1 MKIFMLKALFL
12 AALMFVSVLFGMQQ
26 ANEGIHRMKGFHD
39 EDFKSALTLNET
51 NEGEVQASVL
61 GNDVSSHDLQQK
73 KEKLEEM
80 KAYNFFSSLGK
91 SISEGLSELTE
102 KSVAF
107 ISDLI
112 TGK

>member
-61 GNDVSSHDLQQK
+61 GNDLSSHDLQQK

-80 KAYNFFSSLGK
+80 KAYNFFHLW
-91 SISEGLSELTE
+91 E
-102 KSVAF
+102 KVYPKVYQS
-107 ISDLI
+107 
-112 TGK
+112 